1 MAERSIAE
9 LAAGAVV
16 LAIAGVFLGYAML
29 HSGRAGGA
37 TDGLALTARFDKID
51 GLNNGA
57 DVRIAGVKVGSVTGQ
72 RINPESFVA
81 EITLNVDRTL
91 RLPTDTS
98 AEITS
103 EGLLGGKYVSLVPGG
118 ADRILANGGRITETQ
133 GSVSLEALLGRFI
146 FSVTQM
152 NSSQPAT
159 APGNAPASAR
169 GTPTTPAQPGAAPSA
184 PQGASPSAPQGASP
198 SASQGA
204 SPPAPQGATPPA
216 PQGATPR

>member
-1 MAERSIAE
+1 MAQRSIAE
-9 LAAGAVV
+9 VATGAVV
-16 LAIAGVFLGYAML
+16 LGIAGLFLGYAML

-37 TDGLALTARFDKID
+37 TDGLNLTARFDKID

-72 RINPESFVA
+72 RIDPQSFAA

-118 ADRILANGGRITETQ
+118 ADRILANGARITETQ
-133 GSVSLEALLGRFI
+133 GSVSLESLLGRFI

-152 NSSQPAT
+152 NSSQPA
-159 APGNAPASAR
+159 NAPA
-169 GTPTTPAQPGAAPSA
+169 TPTTPAPPGT
-184 PQGASPSAPQGASP
+184 PQ
-198 SASQGA
+198 
-204 SPPAPQGATPPA
+204 PAPA
-216 PQGATPR
+216 R